1 LEQFKICHPSVSLM
15 ILLLFPAYL
24 EAILVGLEALGSFD
38 SLEK

>member
-1 LEQFKICHPSVSLM
+1 
-15 ILLLFPAYL
+15 LLFPAYL